1 MFIGGYSQY
10 SSDSFHNRSL
20 RISAFLLL
28 EIKTGRNKGNMI
40 TFAQFMTATTFIFGI
55 LAAYFGIKAHQ
66 RDDKKDNANVVT
78 VITTVQVQ
86 LETIKDGICELKNEF
101 KAAKEDIKELREKVV
116 ILEQSTKSAHH
127 RLDEH
132 EKRLENRPDDRK

>member
-1 MFIGGYSQY
+1 MLHHSTTGARGY
-10 SSDSFHNRSL
+10 L
-20 RISAFLLL
+20 PFLLL
-28 EIKTGRNKGNMI
+28 EQGEIREMI

-55 LAAYFGIKAHQ
+55 LAAYFGVKSHQ

-116 ILEQSTKSAHH
+116 ILEQSAKSAHH

-132 EKRLENRPDDRK
+132 EKRLENRSDDRK

>member
-1 MFIGGYSQY
+1 
-10 SSDSFHNRSL
+10 
-20 RISAFLLL
+20 
-28 EIKTGRNKGNMI
+28 MI

-66 RDDKKDNANVVT
+66 RDDKKDQANVVT

>member
-1 MFIGGYSQY
+1 M
-10 SSDSFHNRSL
+10 
-20 RISAFLLL
+20 L
-28 EIKTGRNKGNMI
+28 EIKTGRDKGNMI

-116 ILEQSTKSAHH
+116 ILEQSAKSAHH

-132 EKRLENRPDDRK
+132 EKRLENRADDRK